1 MPLTEK
7 QKESFQQL
15 YQRFRGNGDIGDI
28 VELLGTVSKEDFLTI
43 FSETNEKTQES
54 IIGTYE
60 ATRVDYLKAV
70 LKRAKELV
78 LLKEVVRA
86 KILSSK
92 NQNKVKSISLI
103 EYITDP
109 SRQYPSEVLNNI
121 LEVIEKKEEFFDSL
135 KKGELEEIK
144 GAIEREIKNEK
155 CAQRKENL
163 KRLITS
169 IRDLIE
175 NRVKAESSTDKINP
189 NVENKLFSPTSK
201 AIVAGAICSVI
212 AGLAVG
218 GGLFAA
224 GVALQMLTLIG
235 IAVAAAVLTGLVAGG
250 ITYTISKPSNE
261 LKDAITQQEVCP
273 ESKVAV

>member
-15 YQRFRGNGDIGDI
+15 YQRFRDNGDIRDI

-60 ATRVDYLKAV
+60 ATRVDYLKEV

-103 EYITDP
+103 KYITDP

-121 LEVIEKKEEFFDSL
+121 LEDFKEEFFASLSEDEL
-135 KKGELEEIK
+135 KKIK
-144 GAIEREIKNEK
+144 VAIEREFTNEQ
-155 CAQRKENL
+155 CVQQKENL
-163 KRLITS
+163 EKLITS

-250 ITYTISKPSNE
+250 ITYAVSTKIENPDTSRSATEQDLP
-261 LKDAITQQEVCP
+261 QQ
-273 ESKVAV
+273 S

>member
-1 MPLTEK
+1 MTEGF
-7 QKESFQQL
+7 QVAPFQQL
-15 YQRFRGNGDIGDI
+15 YKRFRDKGDNEDI
-28 VELLGTVSKEDFLTI
+28 SELLGTVSKEDFLTI
-43 FSETNEKTQES
+43 FSETNENTQES

-60 ATRVDYLKAV
+60 ATRVDYLKEV
-70 LKRAKELV
+70 LNRAKELV

-175 NRVKAESSTDKINP
+175 NRVKTESSTDKINP

>member
-1 MPLTEK
+1 MK
-7 QKESFQQL
+7 H
-15 YQRFRGNGDIGDI
+15 
-28 VELLGTVSKEDFLTI
+28 
-43 FSETNEKTQES
+43 
-54 IIGTYE
+54 
-60 ATRVDYLKAV
+60 
-70 LKRAKELV
+70 AKELV

-109 SRQYPSEVLNNI
+109 SRQYPSKVLNNV

-135 KKGELEEIK
+135 EKGELEEIK

-155 CAQRKENL
+155 CAQQKGNL

-224 GVALQMLTLIG
+224 GVGLQMLTLIG

-250 ITYTISKPSNE
+250 ITY
-261 LKDAITQQEVCP
+261 
-273 ESKVAV
+273 AVSTKIENPDTSRSATEQGLPQPN